1 MTRPGTVALVIG
13 VLLEFCAVAA
23 IMLTVVPGPRASVD
37 YLVIGTLSTFIA
49 LATVFGVLALTKKK
63 EVPRKPAAG
72 FDAKEPDRKAI
83 D

>member
-1 MTRPGTVALVIG
+1 MTRPGTVALVAG

-23 IMLTVVPGPRASVD
+23 IMLRVVPGPRASVD

-63 EVPRKPAAG
+63 EAPSKSAARL
-72 FDAKEPDRKAI
+72 DSKEI